1 MRFLG
6 NIEAKTDA
14 KGRVFF
20 PAQFRKILQSCGEE
34 RLIMRGDVYQACLS
48 IYPESVWNKQMD
60 IMRKKL
66 NRWDGRQQ
74 MIFRQFVTNV
84 ELLTIDGNGRFLIPG
99 RYRKLAKIEANVS
112 FVGLGDMIEIWNPAD
127 LANSML
133 SKEEFSNELGALMAD
148 YVEEE

>member
-1 MRFLG
+1 MKFLG

-20 PAQFRKILQSCGEE
+20 PAQFRKILQANGEE
-34 RLIMRGDVYQACLS
+34 GLILRGDVYQACLS
-48 IYPESVWNKQMD
+48 VYPESVWNKQMD

-84 ELLTIDGNGRFLIPG
+84 ELLTIDGNGRFLIPN
-99 RYRKLAKIEANVS
+99 RYRKIANIGAEVS
-112 FVGLGDMIEIWNPAD
+112 FVGLGDMIEIWNPDD
-127 LANSML
+127 LAKSML

-148 YVEEE
+148 YVEE